1 MKPIPTDTIATATV
15 RPDSHLAVLSARE
28 VNDLCAA
35 QNSRIYEL
43 FRRCALAVLTSGIE
57 SDNAAE
63 LFEAFADFEVR
74 FEQVDRG
81 IVVHLK
87 NAPAAAFVDGEM
99 IVGARDHL
107 FAVLRDIIF
116 VANDLTAFGFD
127 ETRGEDVTEIVFRVL
142 RHAGLVRAGRQ
153 RGLIVCWGGHS
164 IDGPEY
170 DYTKELGYELGLRG
184 LDICTGCGPGA
195 MKGPMK
201 GATIAHAKQRIGNGR
216 YIGVTEPG
224 IIAAEPPNAI
234 VNHLCILPDIEKRL
248 EAFIRL
254 AHGIVVFPGG
264 AGTAEEILYLLGV
277 LSHPKNAGH
286 PLPLIL
292 SGPGHSESYFTALDD
307 FIRTTLG
314 PEFTKLYDI
323 VIDAPSD
330 VAARMRQR
338 VGEVFDYR
346 DSVDDAANFNWSL
359 TVDHRFQAPF
369 PATHDAMATLEL
381 QHGLPPHELA
391 CNLRRAFSGIVAGNV
406 KESGIR
412 AVARHGPFDLH
423 AEPAIAAALETLLQS
438 FIREQRMRLPG
449 TKYEPCYRVSDQPIT
464 PANR

>member
-1 MKPIPTDTIATATV
+1 M
-15 RPDSHLAVLSARE
+15 
-28 VNDLCAA
+28 
-35 QNSRIYEL
+35 
-43 FRRCALAVLTSGIE
+43 
-57 SDNAAE
+57 
-63 LFEAFADFEVR
+63 
-74 FEQVDRG
+74 
-81 IVVHLK
+81 
-87 NAPAAAFVDGEM
+87 
-99 IVGARDHL
+99 
-107 FAVLRDIIF
+107 
-116 VANDLTAFGFD
+116 
-127 ETRGEDVTEIVFRVL
+127 
-142 RHAGLVRAGRQ
+142 
-153 RGLIVCWGGHS
+153 
-164 IDGPEY
+164 
-170 DYTKELGYELGLRG
+170 
-184 LDICTGCGPGA
+184 
-195 MKGPMK
+195 
-201 GATIAHAKQRIGNGR
+201 
-216 YIGVTEPG
+216 
-224 IIAAEPPNAI
+224 
-234 VNHLCILPDIEKRL
+234 
-248 EAFIRL
+248 
-254 AHGIVVFPGG
+254 
-264 AGTAEEILYLLGV
+264 